1 VADAPD
7 LTEKDNVIEL
17 VPSVNETAES
27 DAVTGDS
34 IPWESFV
41 ARGTF
46 LWNYMVEADKDP
58 FPTNFHLFNGLM
70 LLSMANGRYCR
81 IDTGTGSIAGNL
93 YICLYGGTASGKT
106 QTWALAKRIL
116 RDAIPYDGAGP
127 SAGARLI
134 GNPASPEGI
143 HDAFHKVIEDP
154 VLGEETYP
162 VNGIVY
168 ADEFA
173 SILNRRAGNDVKPIL
188 TEFYSASG
196 PESRTKAGG
205 NDVTIE
211 EPFCSFLSGT
221 QPRAIR
227 NHLAQQDADSGF
239 LNRIIFAHA
248 NPKPPRSMLDGT
260 KYDERSLVDILRRVW
275 IWSEKNSQTLEF
287 TEEAAEVYRE
297 FWARSIAPA
306 INGDDDALKAFT
318 ARIEMHLFKML
329 LLMAINEEETE
340 ISAELVG
347 RVCETMFVVLSESY
361 RNVKQDIER
370 DDVSEDINLLIDY
383 IDTFTAKQGY
393 PPTARDLNRR
403 TPLRRLKM
411 GELRNVIALAEDL
424 GLVDRSMYKTSDE
437 KGKIARFHTVK

>member
-7 LTEKDNVIEL
+7 LTESENVIKL
-17 VPSVNETAES
+17 VPPLEEIES
-27 DAVTGDS
+27 DRVTGDT

-70 LLSMANGRYCR
+70 LLSMATGRYCR

-106 QTWALAKRIL
+106 QTWALAKRVL
-116 RDAIPYDGAGP
+116 RDAVPYDGDGP

-143 HDAFHKVIEDP
+143 HDAFHKVTEDP
-154 VLGEETYP
+154 IVGEETHP
-162 VNGIVY
+162 VNGVVY

-196 PESRTKAGG
+196 PESRTRAGG

-211 EPFCSFLSGT
+211 EPYCSFLTGT

-227 NHLAQQDADSGF
+227 THLAQQDADSGF

-260 KYDERSLVDILRRVW
+260 KYDERILVDELRRVW
-275 IWSEKNSQTLEF
+275 LWAERNAQTLEF
-287 TEEAAEVYRE
+287 TIEAAEVYRE
-297 FWARSIAPA
+297 FWSRIIAPGA
-306 INGDDDALKAFT
+306 ASDDDETKAFT
-318 ARIEMHLFKML
+318 ARIELHLFKIM

-347 RVCETMFVVLSESY
+347 RVCEVMHDVLAEGY
-361 RNVKQDIER
+361 RTVKRDIER
-370 DDVSEDINLLIDY
+370 DDISEDVKQLVTY
-383 IDTFTAKQGY
+383 IDRFIVEHGY
-393 PPTARDLNRR
+393 APTARDINRR
-403 TPLRRLKM
+403 TPLRRLSAP
-411 GELRNVIALAEDL
+411 ELRNTIILAEDL
-424 GLVDRSMYKTSDE
+424 GLVDRETHKTT
-437 KGKIARFHTVK
+437 KNMKVARFSTIK